1 MIRLKI
7 EEVLI
12 IEDSAAQAALAA
24 DLCRA
29 LGVKRVRFAR
39 NGQDG
44 LEQLCQSLPDLILL
58 DLEMPVMDGVQVLQE
73 MANDTLHVPLVLV
86 SGKDSQLIASVE
98 MLGRELGL
106 PLLGGL
112 QKPIIA
118 SALLDLLLRVWT
130 PVDVS
135 FPPPCE
141 SDAVRRALDLGQIR
155 PYFQPKVDLLTGVP
169 TGAEVLARW
178 EDPQSGLIVPSRFV
192 PVIEA
197 HGWATELTLSMLD
210 QCLAVWPRWMADG
223 MMLPLSINMSASS
236 LLGAKLATEIER
248 RLRDAGVPP
257 RLVIF
262 ELTETALVEHLA
274 DAIGIA
280 ARLRLAG
287 CGLSIDD
294 FGTGFATMQQLT
306 RFPFTELKIDRSL
319 VTEVHRRPHI
329 EQILHCIV
337 EMAGRLNLQ
346 TVAEGVETDEE
357 RTCLLRNGCTQAQ
370 GFLFARP
377 MTAEAFVS
385 WMSARRP
392 APTARTAPRPAAP
405 AADDLAQV
413 AVPHEVVPGRTVV
426 DDKRRAGL

>member
-1 MIRLKI
+1 MLRLKI

-29 LGVKRVRFAR
+29 LGVGHVRLAR

-73 MANDTLHVPLVLV
+73 MAHDRLSVPLVVV

-98 MLGRELGL
+98 LLGRELGL
-106 PLLGGL
+106 PVLGGL
-112 QKPIIA
+112 QKPLVA
-118 SALLDLLLRVWT
+118 GALLDLLLRVRDWV
-130 PVDVS
+130 PLDVGQ
-135 FPPPCE
+135 PEPCSSE
-141 SDAVRRALDLGQIR
+141 ALRHALDQGWIR
-155 PYFQPKVDLLTGVP
+155 PYFQPKVDLASGAPV
-169 TGAEVLARW
+169 GAEVLARW
-178 EDPQSGLIVPSRFV
+178 EDPVLGLIEPARFV
-192 PVIEA
+192 PVAESK
-197 HGWATELTLSMLD
+197 GWATELTLSMLD
-210 QCLAVWPRWMADG
+210 QCLALWPGWIDEG
-223 MMLPLSINMSASS
+223 MTLPLAINMSASS
-236 LLGAKLATEIER
+236 LLGSGLAVEVER

-257 RLVIF
+257 RLVTF

-274 DAIGIA
+274 DAIGIS

-319 VTEVHRRPHI
+319 VSQVQRRPHI

-337 EMAGRLNLQ
+337 EMAARLRLQ
-346 TVAEGVETDEE
+346 TVAEGVETEEE
-357 RTCLLRNGCTQAQ
+357 RACLLRNGCVHAQ
-370 GFLFARP
+370 GYLFARP
-377 MTAEAFVS
+377 MPAPAFAS
-385 WMSARRP
+385 WMAARRP
-392 APTARTAPRPAAP
+392 APSPGRGTARATSRALPAASP
-405 AADDLAQV
+405 VAGDNGRAAN
-413 AVPHEVVPGRTVV
+413 
-426 DDKRRAGL
+426 